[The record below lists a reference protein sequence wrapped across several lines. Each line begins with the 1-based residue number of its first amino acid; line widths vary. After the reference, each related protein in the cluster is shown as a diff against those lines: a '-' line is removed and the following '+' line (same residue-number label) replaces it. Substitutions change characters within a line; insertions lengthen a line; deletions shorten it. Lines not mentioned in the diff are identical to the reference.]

1 MTPGKRSSI
10 DLEGNKFKCYAICTP
25 DKLCVTAITDP
36 EYPERAAFG
45 VLYELFMDFVNT
57 YKSNPAVMNATV
69 DNELKYKK
77 IEELLARWQ
86 KPEDSKY

>member
-10 DLEGNKFKCYAICTP
+10 DLEDKKFKCYAICTP
-25 DKLCVTAITDP
+25 DKLCVTAITGP

-57 YKSNPAVMNATV
+57 YKTNPSVMNAKA
-69 DNELKYKK
+69 DLNLSYKK
-77 IEELLARWQ
+77 IDELLVKWQ
-86 KPEDSKY
+86 KPEDSKD